1 MAQRQLQFFAY
12 TLYCPSDEGDRPFK
26 THQEA
31 LQRLQDLGFWVNP
44 HRQRVQSLQEVQAYY
59 EQWEQQRR
67 ELPYLTDGVVVKL
80 NDIPLQERLGFTQKA
95 PRWAIALKY
104 PAEEVPTTVES
115 VSFQV
120 GRTGAVTPVANLKP
134 VQLAGTTVSRASLH
148 NGDRLR
154 ELDLHYGDTVVVRKA
169 GEIIPEV
176 VRVLPKLRPEGA
188 EAVKMPNHCP
198 ECQEPLIKPQDEA
211 VTRCINRS
219 CPAILRGG
227 PETLGQSGGVGY

>member
-1 MAQRQLQFFAY
+1 M
-12 TLYCPSDEGDRPFK
+12 
-26 THQEA
+26 
-31 LQRLQDLGFWVNP
+31 
-44 HRQRVQSLQEVQAYY
+44 
-59 EQWEQQRR
+59 
-67 ELPYLTDGVVVKL
+67 
-80 NDIPLQERLGFTQKA
+80 
-95 PRWAIALKY
+95 
-104 PAEEVPTTVES
+104 
-115 VSFQV
+115 
-120 GRTGAVTPVANLKP
+120 ANLKP

-227 PETLGQSGGVGY
+227 PETLGQSGGRWILMA